1 VPTVAE
7 ELTQLTPSLFVWQ
20 SYDSAVK
27 ADLFSTALVTPAG
40 VFIVDPIL
48 LERSQLDRLHECGR
62 IVGLIVTNANHHR
75 AASWYSR
82 EFSVAI
88 FAAADVFPNKKPERF
103 AEIEGG
109 EKIED
114 EFEVRQIDGAVA
126 GEVALYHG
134 RDGGVLIVGDAL
146 INFEP
151 YGFAFLPPKYCRDQD
166 EMRRSLRKL
175 LDWQAERILFAH
187 GIPLLSDATERLR
200 QLFEVRS

>member
-1 VPTVAE
+1 MPTVAD

-27 ADLFSTALVTPAG
+27 ADLFSTAVVTPAG

-48 LERSQLDRLHECGR
+48 LEPSQLDRLHDCGR
-62 IVGLIVTNANHHR
+62 IAGLIVTNANHHR
-75 AASWYSR
+75 AASWYSQ
-82 EFSVAI
+82 EFSVPI
-88 FAAADVFPNKKPERF
+88 FAAADVFTKEKPERF

-109 EKIED
+109 KKIED

-134 RDGGVLIVGDAL
+134 RDGGALIVGDAL
-146 INFEP
+146 INFAP
-151 YGFAFLPPKYCRDQD
+151 YGFTFLPRKYCCDQD

-175 LDWQAERILFAH
+175 SHWPTKRIFFAH
-187 GIPLLSDATERLR
+187 GIPILSDATERLR
-200 QLFEVRS
+200 QLLDVRS

>member
-1 VPTVAE
+1 MPTVAD

-27 ADLFSTALVTPAG
+27 ADLFSTAVVTPAG

-48 LERSQLDRLHECGR
+48 LEPSQLDRLHDCGR
-62 IVGLIVTNANHHR
+62 IAGLVVTNANHHR
-75 AASWYSR
+75 AASWYSQ
-82 EFSVAI
+82 EFSVPI
-88 FAAADVFPNKKPERF
+88 FAAADVFTNEKPERF

-109 EKIED
+109 KKIED

-134 RDGGVLIVGDAL
+134 RDGGALIVGDAL
-146 INFEP
+146 INLEP
-151 YGFAFLPPKYCRDQD
+151 YGFAFLPPKYCCDQD

-175 LDWQAERILFAH
+175 SDWQAERIFFAH
-187 GIPLLSDATERLR
+187 GIPILSDATERLR
-200 QLFEVRS
+200 QLLDVRS